1 MSSTPKKKQKKARP
15 VSGSGLQVWGERRA
29 EPDWD
34 RFISAL
40 LVLAVRRVA
49 EQDEEKHD

>member
-1 MSSTPKKKQKKARP
+1 MSSTPKKKPKKIRP

-29 EPDWD
+29 E
-34 RFISAL
+34 RFISVL

-49 EQDEEKHD
+49 EQDEEKHG

>member
-1 MSSTPKKKQKKARP
+1 MSSTPKKKQTKART
-15 VSGSGLQVWGERRA
+15 VSGSGLQVWGERRT